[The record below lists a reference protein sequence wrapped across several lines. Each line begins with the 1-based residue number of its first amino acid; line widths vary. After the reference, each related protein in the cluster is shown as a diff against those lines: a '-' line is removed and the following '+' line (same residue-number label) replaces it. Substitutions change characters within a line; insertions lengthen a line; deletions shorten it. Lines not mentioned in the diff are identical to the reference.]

1 MAGFVPSYSFD
12 RVVIVTADLRF
23 GGIHR
28 ISSTLFVFFR
38 LYLPTHFSLQSKLYA
53 KCLPFYPNI
62 REFSSSVSLLG
73 GIFMVY
79 PELNHF

>member
-28 ISSTLFVFFR
+28 ISSTLFVFFST
-38 LYLPTHFSLQSKLYA
+38 LFTDSFFLA
-53 KCLPFYPNI
+53 KQTV
-62 REFSSSVSLLG
+62 R
-73 GIFMVY
+73 
-79 PELNHF
+79 